1 MNPNLVSKHHKLED
15 IIRSWPS
22 ALVAYSGGV
31 DSAFLLW
38 TAHHILGSK
47 VTGILGLPQPPP
59 LGASRRPQLCQKA
72 QFAG

>member
-1 MNPNLVSKHHKLED
+1 MSPNLVSKRHKLED

-38 TAHHILGSK
+38 TA
-47 VTGILGLPQPPP
+47 
-59 LGASRRPQLCQKA
+59 
-72 QFAG
+72 